1 MFKELPQQWGSFLV
15 AYGENGKNLIY
26 TLFKPSL
33 TFVHF
38 ICYICTGINLRY
50 LFRRQFLFL
59 FERGKCFFYFKGGES
74 CEKSVFTAI
83 TMSFVGLFLSGAVL
97 FLNGLMLLGKADG
110 KAVGYFNLFVGIIQ
124 IINPFYLIMTSS
136 QGNWDLYNNAAIFLF
151 GLTYLYVGVTSVK
164 GLEGNGLGWFS
175 LWVSIIAVVYTVI
188 SFVQFDDV
196 VNGLT
201 WGLWAFLWSLF
212 FLTGSLNKKIDG
224 YVGMV
229 AIVLSWVTLTIP
241 AMLYF
246 LGVWNTPAVQQ
257 IWTWVLI
264 LTIVFFVISL
274 LSPKL
279 SFKKEKSGQE
289 VQAA

>member
-1 MFKELPQQWGSFLV
+1 M
-15 AYGENGKNLIY
+15 
-26 TLFKPSL
+26 
-33 TFVHF
+33 
-38 ICYICTGINLRY
+38 
-50 LFRRQFLFL
+50 LFL
-59 FERGKCFFYFKGGES
+59 FKGGES
-74 CEKSVFTAI
+74 CEKGFFTAI

-110 KAVGYFNLFVGIIQ
+110 KAVGYFNLFVGVIQ

-136 QGNWDLYNNAAIFLF
+136 QSNWDLYNNAAIFLF

-164 GLEGNGLGWFS
+164 GLQGSGLGWFS
-175 LWVSIIAVVYTVI
+175 LWVAIIAVVYTII
-188 SFVQFDDV
+188 SV
-196 VNGLT
+196 VVFNDIVNALT

-212 FLTGSLNKKIDG
+212 FLTGSLKLKIDA
-224 YVGMV
+224 YVGIV

-246 LGVWNTPAVQQ
+246 LGVWNSPAVQQ
-257 IWTWVLI
+257 IWTWVLTLSI
-264 LTIVFFVISL
+264 AFFVVSL

-289 VQAA
+289 VQAI

>member
-1 MFKELPQQWGSFLV
+1 
-15 AYGENGKNLIY
+15 
-26 TLFKPSL
+26 
-33 TFVHF
+33 
-38 ICYICTGINLRY
+38 
-50 LFRRQFLFL
+50 
-59 FERGKCFFYFKGGES
+59 
-74 CEKSVFTAI
+74 
-83 TMSFVGLFLSGAVL
+83 MSFVGLFLSGAVL
-97 FLNGLMLLGKADG
+97 FLNGLMLLGKAEG
-110 KAVGYFNLFVGIIQ
+110 KAVGYFNLFVGVIQ

-164 GLEGNGLGWFS
+164 GLNGSGLGWFS
-175 LWVSIIAVVYTVI
+175 LWVSLIAVVYTVI
-188 SFVQFDDV
+188 SFIQFHDV

-224 YVGMV
+224 YVGMA

-246 LGVWNTPAVQQ
+246 VGVWNTPAVQQ

-264 LTIVFFVISL
+264 LTIVFFVVSL
-274 LSPKL
+274 FSPKL
-279 SFKKEKSGQE
+279 LFKKEKN
-289 VQAA
+289 VQKVQVI